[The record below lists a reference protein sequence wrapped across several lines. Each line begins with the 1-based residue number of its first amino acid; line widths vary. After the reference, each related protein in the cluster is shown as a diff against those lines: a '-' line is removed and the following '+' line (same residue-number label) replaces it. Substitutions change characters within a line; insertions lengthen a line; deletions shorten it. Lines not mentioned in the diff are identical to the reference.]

1 MTHDAHSVKEY
12 LDVIPDERKASVK
25 KIVSLIRKNA
35 PGVNESFEHGMPFYT
50 YQGPIF
56 AVASQKNFISF
67 YVAET
72 KLVEKFKPSLGK
84 VSLGKNCIRFK
95 KLEDINLD
103 AVHDLI
109 VAVYEKRLSLPH
121 IPVEH

>member
-12 LDVIPDERKASVK
+12 LNVIPEERKASVK
-25 KIVSLIRKNA
+25 KIISLIRKNA
-35 PGVNESFEHGMPFYT
+35 PEAKESFEYGMPFYT

-67 YVAET
+67 YVSET
-72 KLVEKFKPSLGK
+72 KLVQKFKPSLGK

-95 KLEDINLD
+95 KLDDLNLD
-103 AVHDLI
+103 AVNDLI
-109 VAVYEKRLSLPH
+109 VAVYEKRLT
-121 IPVEH
+121 